1 MHTIHKNILN
11 YFLQFELIHYS
22 QKDKH
27 IIIGMIITFGH
38 FLPET
43 LDLKLKLPN
52 PHDLG
57 SKNGTSIVLFE
68 VKSALKSYASSLI
81 SMTVDEFR
89 K

>member
-1 MHTIHKNILN
+1 MSEI
-11 YFLQFELIHYS
+11 FFFFDSSSFPELIS
-22 QKDKH
+22 
-27 IIIGMIITFGH
+27 TFLTGSYGVNVLKYYH

-57 SKNGTSIVLFE
+57 SKNGTSIVLFD
-68 VKSALKSYASSLI
+68 VKSALRSYDNSLI
-81 SMTVDEFR
+81 SMTVAEFL